1 MRPKGSQTL
10 DDWEAVPLAAPLG
23 SAGEA
28 ARIKRAWTPIRV
40 PWHWQLE
47 EAFAAYEG
55 LVLYRCW
62 FAHGGLSEGT
72 MLSLRFGGVYY
83 AARVWLNGVY
93 LGDHEGY
100 FSAFEFDVTDMVITN
115 GENELLVEVFS
126 PEESD
131 ENDRK
136 TIGGVWARWDGM
148 APHINPGGI
157 FKEVS
162 LVTDGGVRIRSLAA
176 TADHTGRSV
185 AHVDLYSRYKAR
197 VELAGQVRP
206 LGFEAQGV
214 EFEREVRLEHGEN
227 RVEIGFRLPDVRV
240 WSAWDRGEQAL
251 YELVLSCEGT
261 DRRTRFG
268 ASTVELEDWK
278 VYLNGE
284 RIFLRGINYL
294 PSDAYPAR
302 ATKELLRKDASLV
315 REAGMNAVRVHA
327 HVSDGEF
334 YEACDELGLL
344 VLQDFPLQWTHR
356 RSILGPA
363 VAQAGEMARILRGNP
378 SVGIYLAHDEPFF
391 VAPPEK
397 WSPLGLVRTAG
408 EVLSPRWM
416 LWQRR
421 VLDPAVVRAISEQD
435 DSRPVIDAA
444 GHPLTTNHLYFGW
457 YYGKF
462 RDLERIVKVFPVFSR
477 FPTEYGAQALPDP
490 ESLEE
495 IWPSGTP
502 PDWSVLSLNYR
513 LQIQRMARYV
523 PWRGDRTLFLRESQ
537 RYQAEV
543 LKHATE
549 LFRQRKYRPTG
560 GTFAFMLNDPA
571 PAVSWSVVDWRRR
584 PKLAYETLFTA
595 MGPILFCAEYPK
607 ERYEVGASISLPLFI
622 INDLLRELGEVS
634 WEWELLVG
642 GSSVARGAGETRVPK
657 DSVVRIGEAVA
668 TLPAPGPAVLR
679 LRLLGDEGPLSNEYE
694 FVVSQAGARAR
705 RVP

>member
-157 FKEVS
+157 FREVS
-162 LVTDGGVRIRSLAA
+162 VVVDGDVRIRSLAA
-176 TADHTGRSV
+176 AADHTGRGV
-185 AHVDLYSRYKAR
+185 AHVNLYCRYNTRAR
-197 VELAGQVRP
+197 LVGRVRP
-206 LGFEAQGV
+206 LDFEAQGV
-214 EFEREVRLEHGEN
+214 EFEREVRLEEGEH
-227 RVEIGFRLPDVRV
+227 RFEIGFRLPDVRV
-240 WSAWDRGEQAL
+240 WSTWDRGEQAL
-251 YELVLSCEGT
+251 YELVMSCDGAEEQ
-261 DRRTRFG
+261 TRFG

-327 HVSDGEF
+327 HVSDSAF

-363 VAQAGEMARILRGNP
+363 VTQAGEMARILRGNP
-378 SVGIYLAHDEPFF
+378 CVGIYLAHDEPFF

-397 WSPLGLVRTAG
+397 WSPLGLLRTAA

-421 VLDPAVVRAISEQD
+421 GLAPAGGGGISEGGD
-435 DSRPVIDAA
+435 TRP
-444 GHPLTTNHLYFGW
+444 
-457 YYGKF
+457 
-462 RDLERIVKVFPVFSR
+462 PVN
-477 FPTEYGAQALPDP
+477 A
-490 ESLEE
+490 
-495 IWPSGTP
+495 
-502 PDWSVLSLNYR
+502 
-513 LQIQRMARYV
+513 
-523 PWRGDRTLFLRESQ
+523 
-537 RYQAEV
+537 
-543 LKHATE
+543 
-549 LFRQRKYRPTG
+549 
-560 GTFAFMLNDPA
+560 
-571 PAVSWSVVDWRRR
+571 
-584 PKLAYETLFTA
+584 
-595 MGPILFCAEYPK
+595 
-607 ERYEVGASISLPLFI
+607 
-622 INDLLRELGEVS
+622 
-634 WEWELLVG
+634 
-642 GSSVARGAGETRVPK
+642 
-657 DSVVRIGEAVA
+657 
-668 TLPAPGPAVLR
+668 
-679 LRLLGDEGPLSNEYE
+679 
-694 FVVSQAGARAR
+694 
-705 RVP
+705 

>member
-1 MRPKGSQTL
+1 MRPTTSQTL
-10 DDWEAVPLAAPLG
+10 GDWEAVPIAALLG
-23 SAGEA
+23 SASEA
-28 ARIKRAWTPIRV
+28 ARITRAWTPIRV

-47 EAFAAYEG
+47 DAFAAYEG
-55 LVLYRCW
+55 LVLYRCR
-62 FAHGGLSEGT
+62 FSAGRLPEGA

-83 AARVWLNGVY
+83 AARVWLNGAY

-100 FSAFEFDVTDMVITN
+100 FSAFEFDVTDDVVTD

-157 FKEVS
+157 FKEVG
-162 LVTDGGVRIRSLAA
+162 LVVDGGVRIRSLAA
-176 TADHTGRSV
+176 TADHTGRGV
-185 AHVDLYSRYKAR
+185 AHVNLYCRYNTRAR
-197 VELAGQVRP
+197 LVGRVRP
-206 LGFEAQGV
+206 LDFEAQGV
-214 EFEREVRLEHGEN
+214 EFEREVRLEEGEH
-227 RVEIGFRLPDVRV
+227 RFEIGFRLPDVRV
-240 WSAWDRGEQAL
+240 WSTWDRGEQAL
-251 YELVLSCEGT
+251 YELVMSCDGAEEQ
-261 DRRTRFG
+261 TRFG
-268 ASTVELEDWK
+268 ASTVELRDWK

-302 ATKELLRKDASLV
+302 ATEELLRKDASLV
-315 REAGMNAVRVHA
+315 RGAGMNAVRVHA
-327 HVSDGEF
+327 HVSDSAF

-356 RSILGPA
+356 RSIFGPA
-363 VAQAGEMARILRGNP
+363 VAQAGEMARTLRGNP

-397 WSPLGLVRTAG
+397 WSLLGLLRTAA

-421 VLDPAVVRAISEQD
+421 VLDPAVVRAISEED
-435 DSRPVIDAA
+435 DARPVIDAA

-462 RDLERIVKVFPVFSR
+462 RDLERVVKVFPVFSR

-523 PWRGDRTLFLRESQ
+523 PWRGDRMLFLRESQ

-549 LFRQRKYRPTG
+549 LFRRRKYGPTG

-584 PKLAYETLFTA
+584 PKSAYEALLAA
-595 MGPILFCAEYPK
+595 MGPVLICAEYPK
-607 ERYEVGASISLPLFI
+607 ERYEVGARISLPLFI
-622 INDLLRELGEVS
+622 INDFSRELGRVS
-634 WEWELLVG
+634 WEWDLLVG

-657 DSVVRIGEAVA
+657 DCVMRIGEAVA

-679 LRLLGDEGPLSNEYE
+679 LRFFGDEPISNEYR
-694 FVVSQAGARAR
+694 FSVSISAKS
-705 RVP
+705 

>member
-1 MRPKGSQTL
+1 
-10 DDWEAVPLAAPLG
+10 
-23 SAGEA
+23 
-28 ARIKRAWTPIRV
+28 
-40 PWHWQLE
+40 
-47 EAFAAYEG
+47 
-55 LVLYRCW
+55 
-62 FAHGGLSEGT
+62 
-72 MLSLRFGGVYY
+72 MLTLRFGGVYY
-83 AARVWLNGVY
+83 AARVWLNGFY
-93 LGDHEGY
+93 LGDHDGY
-100 FSAFEFDVTDMVITN
+100 FSAFEFDVTDMVIAN
-115 GENELLVEVFS
+115 GENELLVEVTS

-157 FKEVS
+157 FKEVG
-162 LVTDGGVRIRSLAA
+162 LVVDGGVRIRSLAA
-176 TADHTGRSV
+176 TADHTGRGV
-185 AHVDLYSRYKAR
+185 AHVNLYCRYNTRAR
-197 VELAGQVRP
+197 LVGRVRP
-206 LGFEAQGV
+206 LDFEAQGV
-214 EFEREVRLEHGEN
+214 EFEREVHLEEGEH
-227 RVEIGFRLPDVRV
+227 RFEIGFRLPDVRV
-240 WSAWDRGEQAL
+240 WSTWDRGEQAL
-251 YELVLSCEGT
+251 YELVMSCDGAE
-261 DRRTRFG
+261 DQTRFG
-268 ASTVELEDWK
+268 ASTVELRDWK

-302 ATKELLRKDASLV
+302 ATEELLRKDASLV
-315 REAGMNAVRVHA
+315 RGAGMNAVRVHA
-327 HVSDGEF
+327 HVSDSAF

-363 VAQAGEMARILRGNP
+363 VAQAGEMARTLRGNP

-397 WSPLGLVRTAG
+397 WSLLGLLRTAA

-421 VLDPAVVRAISEQD
+421 VLDPAVVRAISEED
-435 DSRPVIDAA
+435 DARPVIDAA

-462 RDLERIVKVFPVFSR
+462 RDLELVVKVFPVFSR

-495 IWPSGTP
+495 IWPSGMP

-513 LQIQRMARYV
+513 LQIQRFARYV
-523 PWRGDRTLFLRESQ
+523 PWRGDRMLFLRESQ
-537 RYQAEV
+537 GYQAEV

-549 LFRQRKYRPTG
+549 LFRRRKYGPTG

-584 PKLAYETLFTA
+584 PKLAYEALLAA
-595 MGPILFCAEYPK
+595 MGPVLICAEYPK
-607 ERYEVGASISLPLFI
+607 ERYEVGARISLPLFI
-622 INDLLRELGEVS
+622 INDFSWELGRAS
-634 WEWELLVG
+634 WEWDLLVG

-657 DSVVRIGEAVA
+657 DCVVRIGEAVA

-679 LRLLGDEGPLSNEYE
+679 LRFFGDEPISNEYR
-694 FVVSQAGARAR
+694 FSVSTSARS
-705 RVP
+705 